1 MNLMRVNKCIY
12 YTYNFRQI
20 YDYYSGI
27 QRLVYML
34 FNTYLV
40 CVIKEKVKNYRIM
53 SYEITME

>member
-1 MNLMRVNKCIY
+1 MFIKCIY